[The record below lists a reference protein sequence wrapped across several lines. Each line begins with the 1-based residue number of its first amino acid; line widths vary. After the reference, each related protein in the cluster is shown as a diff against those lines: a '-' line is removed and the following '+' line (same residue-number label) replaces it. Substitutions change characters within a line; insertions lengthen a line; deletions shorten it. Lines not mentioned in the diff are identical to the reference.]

1 MNVYADTGFVVSLY
15 KAENTSPAAAAA
27 MSRLQETVW
36 LSPLG
41 ELELHNAFQLSIFR
55 SEIDI
60 SAAILKK
67 QLFAEDLAKG
77 VFAILPVPATALY
90 PKAIELAERHSATL
104 GTRSLD
110 LMHVA
115 AALILGADLFLSFD
129 ERQRK
134 AAEAE
139 GLTVR
144 PS

>member
-1 MNVYADTGFVVSLY
+1 MKVYADTGFVVSLY
-15 KAENTSPAAAAA
+15 KAETTSPSAAA
-27 MSRLQETVW
+27 MMGRLQGSVW

-55 SEIDI
+55 SEIDT
-60 SAAILKK
+60 AAATCKK
-67 QLFAEDLAKG
+67 QLFAADLANG
-77 VFAILPVPATALY
+77 VFVILPIPATVLY

-115 AALILGADLFLSFD
+115 AALILEADLFLSFD

-134 AAEAE
+134 AAQTE
-139 GLTVR
+139 GLAVA
-144 PS
+144 P

>member
-1 MNVYADTGFVVSLY
+1 MNVYADTGFVFSLY
-15 KAENTSPAAAAA
+15 KAETTSPAAAA
-27 MSRLQETVW
+27 MMGRLQGPVW

-55 SEIDI
+55 GEIDA

-67 QLFAEDLAKG
+67 QLFADDLAKG
-77 VFAILPVPATALY
+77 VFIILPVPATTLY
-90 PKAIELAERHSATL
+90 PKAIELADRHSATL

-115 AALILGADLFLSFD
+115 TALILEADLFLSFD

-139 GLTVR
+139 GLTVE
-144 PS
+144 P